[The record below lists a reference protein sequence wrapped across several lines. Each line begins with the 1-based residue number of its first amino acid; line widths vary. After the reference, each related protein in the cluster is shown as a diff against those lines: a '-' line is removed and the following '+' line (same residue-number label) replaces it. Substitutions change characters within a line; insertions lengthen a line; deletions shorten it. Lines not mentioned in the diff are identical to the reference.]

1 MKLFDRRLAPV
12 LLFALS
18 ACGGAGSV
26 APAPPGVMPNQP
38 SAQGESRQIRSEHGS
53 DEHGS
58 EHGSKKPRTYAG
70 TINDLV
76 PPCGQPSYSCT
87 GKFAVALTVV
97 SGVVSGTWTED
108 FTNPT
113 LHDGGT
119 FIGVTTSPTTFTA
132 TFSSPADAPCTIDV
146 SGTLTDERIDAVYR
160 FITNRGC
167 PVVDNGTIN
176 LRHGEGDDGR
186 DRDRDRD
193 HGEGHHG
200 DD

>member
-1 MKLFDRRLAPV
+1 MRVIDRRLGLV

-18 ACGGAGSV
+18 ACGGASSGGSSLPSL
-26 APAPPGVMPNQP
+26 APHQTG
-38 SAQGESRQIRSEHGS
+38 AQSEARHVQ
-53 DEHGS
+53 S
-58 EHGSKKPRTYAG
+58 EDDTNKPRRYAG
-70 TINDLV
+70 RITDLQ
-76 PPCGQPSYSCT
+76 PPCGQPSFSCT

-146 SGTLTDERIDAVYR
+146 SGTLTDDRIDAVYR
-160 FITNRGC
+160 FNTNRGC
-167 PVVDNGTIN
+167 PVVDNGTIT

-186 DRDRDRD
+186 DRDRD
-193 HGEGHHG
+193 HGDGHHG